1 MNGDE
6 RGELDRKLDAALA
19 EYANIEPPAGM
30 EQRILARVREA
41 GGSGRIHWWR
51 WVAAAVPALA
61 GLLAVF
67 VYRDLPP
74 VAPPSPVALSV
85 PQAPALVRPVVKR
98 VSRPR
103 PAPLP
108 KREVFPT
115 PTPLSPEE
123 RALLQLV
130 AQSPEK
136 AREVLTPVEPKPIEP
151 IVIEPLNNGG

>member
-6 RGELDRKLDAALA
+6 RSELDRRLDAALA
-19 EYANIEPPAGM
+19 EYANVEPPAGM
-30 EQRILARVREA
+30 EQRILARVREP
-41 GGSGRIHWWR
+41 GVSRRVHWWR
-51 WVAAAVPALA
+51 WVAVAVPALA
-61 GLLAVF
+61 CLLAVF
-67 VYRDLPP
+67 VYRDQPP

-98 VSRPR
+98 AARPR
-103 PAPLP
+103 PVPLP

-115 PTPLSPEE
+115 PSPLSPQE

-136 AREVLTPVEPKPIEP
+136 ARELLAPVEPKPIEP